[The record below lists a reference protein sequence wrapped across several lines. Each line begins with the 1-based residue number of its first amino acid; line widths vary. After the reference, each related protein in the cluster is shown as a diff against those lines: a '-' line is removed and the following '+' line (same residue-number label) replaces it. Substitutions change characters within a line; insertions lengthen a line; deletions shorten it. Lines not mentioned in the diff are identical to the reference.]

1 MTVDLLDV
9 GVFERRRSCEC
20 CGFPTLAIYNEGD
33 PGFGWDLTPTSCDLC
48 EWDSR
53 PLDVNGDISPSSA
66 SDEDRN
72 DGLSVETARANF
84 ARFSS
89 IYDPADP
96 PDWKVSPPA
105 DGIVGLRADL
115 RSAYTDV
122 VAHGSDPGFER
133 WGRVHECERSLSAAL
148 DAQRKHDQD
157 AAEQE
162 GDGDD
167 MSGEPSE
174 WRARSPH
181 SPGGAVVAQATYVR
195 LYADETGESRFEKL
209 ALSMAQMDFAP
220 PAPPLLTAQ
229 FLPTTQSFLVGTPS
243 GWNGEVPH
251 PSPRRQI
258 FCVLQGDFRITAS
271 NGDVRY
277 FSCGDLLLLE
287 DTWGKGHSTRITSE
301 EDVLIFAVALAGE
314 EIG

>member
-1 MTVDLLDV
+1 MTVELLEV
-9 GVFERRRSCEC
+9 GVFERRRRCAC

-33 PGFGWDLTPTSCDLC
+33 PGFRWDLTPTSCDLC

-72 DGLSVETARANF
+72 DGLSLENARANF

-89 IYDPADP
+89 IYDPSDL
-96 PDWKVSPPA
+96 PDWKISPPGDA
-105 DGIVGLRADL
+105 IVSLRTEL

-133 WGRVHECERSLSAAL
+133 WGRVHDCERALSAAL
-148 DAQRKHDQD
+148 VAQQEHDQD
-157 AAEQE
+157 AAERE
-162 GDGDD
+162 DAGDD
-167 MSGEPSE
+167 TSGEPAE
-174 WRARSPH
+174 WAIRRPRSPRATV
-181 SPGGAVVAQATYVR
+181 GAQATYVR
-195 LYADETGESRFEKL
+195 LYADEAGESRFEKV
-209 ALSMAQMDFAP
+209 ALSLSPSDFAP

-243 GWNGEVPH
+243 GWDGEVPH
-251 PSPRRQI
+251 PSPRRQLL
-258 FCVLQGDFRITAS
+258 CVLQGDFRITAS

-277 FSCGDLLLLE
+277 FSCGDVLLLE
-287 DTWGKGHSTRITSE
+287 DTWGKGHSTRVTSE
-301 EDVLIFAVALAGE
+301 EDVLVFGVALADAT
-314 EIG
+314 